1 MKIDPSKPRPSEWT
15 PPKRFLDLQH
25 VALDAANENQ
35 IYVRARQSGLC
46 ARVYGDEGTADRRWT
61 IVIESAAEL
70 ESVLATIE
78 RVRGRHD
85 YNGQWCNAE
94 YCLIGGN

>member
-1 MKIDPSKPRPSEWT
+1 
-15 PPKRFLDLQH
+15 
-25 VALDAANENQ
+25 
-35 IYVRARQSGLC
+35 
-46 ARVYGDEGTADRRWT
+46 VYGDEGTADRRWT